1 MTNVKILGD
10 LKPNKKVTICGTVIG
25 GIEQVSTVQLFITIS
40 ENFDV
45 EIGLQAISQSQTE
58 KASTK
63 LLLLNL

>member
-10 LKPNKKVTICGTVIG
+10 LKPKKKVTICGTVTG

>member
-10 LKPNKKVTICGTVIG
+10 LKPNKKVTICGTVTG
-25 GIEQVSTVQLFITIS
+25 GTEQVSTVQLFITIS